1 MLTEISVKGEP
12 AVEQGV
18 GPGVRLA
25 VLIDAENVSVDLW
38 PEILRRLRLLG
49 EPVVMRAYTCAKPG
63 RWQSISGIEVINGG
77 KDVTGP
83 KAADFLLAF
92 DAGRLAVS
100 NDADQFVIVSG
111 DDGFAPL
118 IKALQ
123 LSGKTTSIIV
133 PTCGSIGDRKS
144 VKVADVTMLI
154 PQYRITVE
162 SNNVPQPA
170 SQPVSQSA
178 SQAKAKS
185 SNDGIDDRK
194 NHLTNNQK
202 TAIRNTINDLSKLS
216 DGWVL
221 LTKVGQE
228 ISAKKAIKVPGK
240 LSTLLA
246 SLDFIEIRDLKTPRC
261 SVRVR
266 QN

>member
-12 AVEQGV
+12 AIEQGV

-38 PEILRRLRLLG
+38 PHILRLLRLLG

-63 RWQSISGIEVINGG
+63 RWQSISGIEVIDGG

-83 KAADFLLAF
+83 NAADFLLAF
-92 DAGRLAVS
+92 DAGRLVVS

-123 LSGKTTSIIV
+123 LSGKATSIIV

-154 PQYRITVE
+154 PQYRIAVE
-162 SNNVPQPA
+162 PNNA
-170 SQPVSQSA
+170 SQPVSQ
-178 SQAKAKS
+178 AKAKA
-185 SNDGIDDRK
+185 SNGGIDDRK
-194 NHLTNNQK
+194 DRLTDSQK
-202 TAIRNTINDLSKLS
+202 TAIRNTVEDLGRSP

-221 LTKVGQE
+221 LNEVGQDL
-228 ISAKKAIKVPGK
+228 SAKKAIKLPGK

-266 QN
+266 QNRLIDL